1 MSSAALAS
9 SRRVTSSRGAER
21 AARVGIATRAL
32 VFLVIAYLVARIAT
46 GALGGGGSSKSA
58 SGPGAAQAIADQ
70 TGGTFALIVLGI
82 GLELYAL
89 FSLLDA
95 LRHHESSDAE
105 RWGNR
110 ALAIWSLLLY
120 AAFGIYCFHSA
131 LSGSSGGG
139 NAGRSGREQSQW
151 SARVLRWP
159 AGWLWLGLIGT
170 VLVIVAVVLV
180 VRGVQLKF
188 RDNLQRGRMGP
199 RAWQAATVLG
209 VVGQLGRAGAFALV
223 GWFVLHAAF
232 ENDPK
237 KGKGVDGSARML
249 ANSTGGPVLLWAL
262 AVALAAF
269 GLYLF
274 LESRYRK
281 I

>member
-1 MSSAALAS
+1 MA
-9 SRRVTSSRGAER
+9 RRVTSSKWAER

-32 VFLVIAYLVARIAT
+32 IFLVIAYLVARIAT
-46 GALGGGGSSKSA
+46 GALGGRGSNKSA

-70 TGGTFALIVLGI
+70 TGGTFALLVLGV

-105 RWGNR
+105 RWGKR
-110 ALAIWSLLLY
+110 TLAVWSLLVY
-120 AAFGIYCFHSA
+120 AAFGVYCFHSA
-131 LSGSSGGG
+131 LAGSSGGG
-139 NAGRSGREQSQW
+139 TAGHSSRRQSQW

-159 AGWLWLGLIGT
+159 AGWLWLGLLGGA
-170 VLVIVAVVLV
+170 LLIVAGVLV
-180 VRGVQLKF
+180 VRAVRLKF
-188 RDNLQRGRMGP
+188 RKNLQRARMGP
-199 RAWQAATVLG
+199 GAWRAATVLG
-209 VVGQLGRAGAFALV
+209 VVGQIGRGGAFALV
-223 GWFVLHAAF
+223 GWFVLQAAI

-249 ANSTGGPVLLWAL
+249 ANSAGGPALLWAL

-269 GLYLF
+269 ALYLF

-281 I
+281 V

>member
-1 MSSAALAS
+1 M
-9 SRRVTSSRGAER
+9 
-21 AARVGIATRAL
+21 
-32 VFLVIAYLVARIAT
+32 
-46 GALGGGGSSKSA
+46 LG
-58 SGPGAAQAIADQ
+58 
-70 TGGTFALIVLGI
+70 V

-105 RWGNR
+105 RWGKR
-110 ALAIWSLLLY
+110 ALAVWSMLLY

-131 LSGSSGGG
+131 ASGSSG
-139 NAGRSGREQSQW
+139 SGSSGHSSREQSQW

-159 AGWLWLGLIGT
+159 GGPVWLGLLGA

-180 VRGVQLKF
+180 VRAVRLKF

-199 RAWQAATVLG
+199 GVWRAATVLG
-209 VVGQLGRAGAFALV
+209 VVGQIGRAGAFALV
-223 GWFVLHAAF
+223 GWFVLQAAF

-249 ANSTGGPVLLWAL
+249 ANSAGGPVLLWAL

-281 I
+281 V

>member
-1 MSSAALAS
+1 MTRRFAS
-9 SRRVTSSRGAER
+9 SKGAER
-21 AARVGIATRAL
+21 AARVGIATRGL
-32 VFLVIAYLVARIAT
+32 IFLVIAYLVARIAS
-46 GALGGGGSSKSA
+46 GALGGGGSDKSA

-95 LRHHESSDAE
+95 LRHNESSDAE
-105 RWGNR
+105 RWGKR
-110 ALAIWSLLLY
+110 ALAVWSLLLY
-120 AAFGIYCFHSA
+120 AAFGVYCFHSA
-131 LSGSSGGG
+131 VSGSSGGG
-139 NAGRSGREQSQW
+139 SAGNSSREQSQW

-159 AGWLWLGLIGT
+159 AGWLWLGLLGG

-180 VRGVQLKF
+180 VRAVMLKF

-199 RAWQAATVLG
+199 RVWQAATVLG
-209 VVGQLGRAGAFALV
+209 VVGQIGRGAAFALV
-223 GWFVLHAAF
+223 GWFVLHAAV

-249 ANSTGGPVLLWAL
+249 ANSSGGPVLLWAL
-262 AVALAAF
+262 AAALAAF

-281 I
+281 V